1 MIDLSFIDVLCS
13 LQIACF
19 QSACGSEMK
28 GQNKPGKAS
37 GISVGVKILIGVS
50 LISNVFIGLLLYVN
64 ISSNETVEQKVN
76 DVLVVR
82 DQLSGNL
89 RSAIVEL
96 QDEFLSLPTFFEID
110 ANEQIIQGLE
120 AKYTLLDRKIYTGRA
135 SYSKLFKR
143 KERRDISKNKIV
155 VQLQEGD
162 IRVAQGLFDESGV
175 FKDSVEVLTLGSQD
189 VNTDFTDVQQFITEI
204 SAKAQGAD
212 AYKQKIYELSEKVAD
227 SGMKAEITRNQILDK
242 VEGIAAMENELEAS
256 RASQRKLTWLV
267 AGSAILANMV
277 MLFLLVRW
285 LVEYPLQRLT
295 ETIEAIRSG
304 ETPDV
309 PFKLRKDQIGVLAGA
324 IEHFKA
330 SLVEIRQENARKE
343 QEKNIID
350 EMFENITSVV
360 NGLETRAKDLV
371 ETANTLERLASSTEE
386 QSESVTLRASETAG
400 HTGEVTDSTLQLQT
414 SFHSINS
421 EIQKQVISVEKIL
434 KRNEKS
440 REHVDLL
447 KSSITDVNAIITMV
461 SEITDQT
468 KLLALNAT
476 IEAAR
481 AGDAGR
487 GFGVVASEVKDLSL
501 RTENAAKSVMDK
513 VAGIEQ
519 ASMILVE
526 NLQEIDHQV
535 QELNQLTDV
544 INVSIDEQL
553 GITEKITGFAGQTS
567 GNMQNVSNSIGHVNS
582 AATETRC
589 LAGQV
594 HGVSNEIAEQLSA
607 LLYDTTKRLERLTPA
622 CSQVS

>member
-1 MIDLSFIDVLCS
+1 
-13 LQIACF
+13 
-19 QSACGSEMK
+19 MK
-28 GQNKPGKAS
+28 RQNKPGKTG
-37 GISVGVKILIGVS
+37 GITVGVKILIGVS
-50 LISNVFIGLLLYVN
+50 LISNLFIGLLLYVN
-64 ISSNETVEQKVN
+64 ISSNEIVERKVN

-82 DQLSGNL
+82 DQLSANL

-96 QDEFLSLPTFFEID
+96 QDEFLALPTFFKID
-110 ANEQIIQGLE
+110 ANALIIQDLQ
-120 AKYTLLDRKIYTGRA
+120 AKYTLRDRKIYTGRT
-135 SYSKLFKR
+135 SYSKLFTR
-143 KERRDISKNKIV
+143 IERRDISKNKIV
-155 VQLQEGD
+155 LQLQEGSV
-162 IRVAQGLFDESGV
+162 RVAQGVFDESGI
-175 FKDSVEVLTLGSQD
+175 FKDSVEILTLGSND
-189 VNTDFTDVQQFITEI
+189 VNTDFTEIQQLITEL
-204 SAKAQGAD
+204 SEKAQGAA
-212 AYKQKIYELSEKVAD
+212 AYKKKVYQLSEKVAD
-227 SGMKAEITRNQILDK
+227 SGLKAEITRNQILDK
-242 VEGIAAMENELEAS
+242 VEDIAAMENELEAG
-256 RASQRKLTWLV
+256 RASQRRLTWLV
-267 AGSAILANMV
+267 AGSAILANMI

-285 LVEYPLQRLT
+285 IVENPLQRLT
-295 ETIEAIRSG
+295 GTIEAIRSG

-309 PFKLRKDQIGVLAGA
+309 PFKQRKDQIGVLAGA

-343 QEKNIID
+343 QEKIIID

-360 NGLETRAKDLV
+360 NGLESRAKDLV

-386 QSESVTLRASETAG
+386 QSESVTLRASETAE
-400 HTGEVTDSTLQLQT
+400 HTGEVTDSTRQLQT

-440 REHVDLL
+440 RAHVDLL

-487 GFGVVASEVKDLSL
+487 GFGVVASEVKDLSS

-544 INVSIDEQL
+544 INVSIDKQL
-553 GITEKITGFAGQTS
+553 GITDNITGFAGQTS
-567 GNMQNVSNSIGHVNS
+567 GNMQNVSNSIGLVNS

-589 LAGQV
+589 LAVQV

-607 LLYDTTKRLERLTPA
+607 LLSDTTKRLERLTPA
-622 CSQVS
+622 CPQLS